1 MLTLDGSLLD
11 RCIRKDSAAQF
22 ELYKLLRDV
31 LLSIARRYEHDD
43 LQRRAMVNTAFLK
56 ILDKL
61 HTRKPEAPF
70 EAWCRRIMINTVLN
84 DQRDRRTAHGPLI
97 PLDVDLSDHAHAV
110 DLNGAEEMIEA
121 EELQHM
127 LDRLP
132 MMTRQVF
139 NLYAVDGWKHREI
152 ADELHISEGTSK
164 WHVSHARKLLQ
175 VMIGG
180 VLEPEQLLQHA

>member
-1 MLTLDGSLLD
+1 MFRKDHSVLD

-22 ELYKLLRDV
+22 ELYKLLREM
-31 LLSIARRYEHDD
+31 LLSVARRYEHDA
-43 LQRRAMVNTAFLK
+43 LCRQAMVNTAFLK

-61 HTRKPEAPF
+61 HTRHPDAPL

-84 DQRDRRTAHGPLI
+84 DQRDRRTANGPVVPMEVELADS
-97 PLDVDLSDHAHAV
+97 LHSSEM
-110 DLNGAEEMIEA
+110 NGAEEMIEA

-164 WHVSHARKLLQ
+164 WHVNHARTLLQ
-175 VMIGG
+175 AMLAQEHRSIHY
-180 VLEPEQLLQHA
+180 LQHA